1 MVKARQ
7 LLGKYRL
14 VKRIGEG
21 GFATVYRARDTIEGV
36 DVALKIPHAKLVSE
50 ALINDF
56 RKEVRL
62 TASLDHP
69 GILPIKN
76 ASFVE
81 GHFVIASPLGRET
94 LADRLGRRLSPR
106 RALEYTEQLLEAVAY
121 AHRQRV
127 VHCDI
132 KPENVILFEGDRL
145 RLADFGTAKLA
156 QRANAR
162 LPGSGTGTIGY
173 LAPEQAF
180 GRPSAASDV
189 FALGLLIYQLLTGQL
204 PDWPYDWPPPGYHRL
219 RRVVRD
225 DMIALLQRA
234 TAVDHTKRF
243 GDAGLMLRSYRRIK
257 PRVLKSN
264 KATRRRKPNAGPTR
278 QWRSVRFREFRRT
291 LGRHLEARHE
301 CSNCH
306 GPISE
311 AMLHCPW
318 CGRERPV
325 HKGPSHFPRRCPR
338 CGRGVK
344 SDWRYCGWCYGG
356 QIQEPST
363 REYDDRRYVAKCGR
377 KACPRGDLMPFMR
390 YCPWCRG
397 KVTRR
402 WKLPEGA
409 HKPQPCRKCGSGVDR
424 EFWEFCPWCGTR
436 ARPRA
441 AG

>member
-14 VKRIGEG
+14 VRRIGEG
-21 GFATVYRARDTIEGV
+21 GFAVVYRARDTIEGV

-50 ALINDF
+50 SLMNDF

-76 ASFVE
+76 ASFVD
-81 GHFVIASPLGRET
+81 GHFVIASPLGIET

-106 RALEYTEQLLEAVAY
+106 RALEYADQILDAVAY
-121 AHRQRV
+121 AHHQRI

-132 KPENVILFEGDRL
+132 KPENVILFSGDRL

-156 QRANAR
+156 QRANAN

-180 GRPSAASDV
+180 GRPSPASDV
-189 FALGLLIYQLLTGQL
+189 FALGLLIYQMLAGQL
-204 PDWPYDWPPPGYHRL
+204 PDWPYQWPPPGFNRL
-219 RRVVRD
+219 RRVVRA

-234 TAVDHTKRF
+234 TAVDHKKRF
-243 GDAGLMLRSYRRIK
+243 RDAQHMLRAFRRIK
-257 PRVLKSN
+257 PRVLRSN
-264 KATRRRKPNAGPTR
+264 RPSRRRRPTAGPTR

-291 LGRHLEARHE
+291 LGRQLEARHE
-301 CSNCH
+301 CPNCH

-311 AMLHCPW
+311 SMLHCPW
-318 CGRERPV
+318 CGRDRPT
-325 HKGPSHFPRRCPR
+325 HKGSTPFPSRCPR
-338 CGRGVK
+338 CGRGAK
-344 SDWRYCGWCYGG
+344 SDWRYCAWCYGG
-356 QIQEPST
+356 QIQEPSA
-363 REYDDRRYVAKCGR
+363 REYSDKRYSAKCRR
-377 KACPRGDLMPFMR
+377 KNCPRGDLMPFMR

-397 KVTRR
+397 KVSRK
-402 WKLPEGA
+402 WKLPAGA
-409 HKPQPCRKCGSGVDR
+409 HRPQSCRKCGWGVDR
-424 EFWEFCPWCGTR
+424 EFWEYCPWCGTR
-436 ARPRA
+436 ARGRA
-441 AG
+441 VS